1 FSGTPVSILYQDIME
16 LSCSSEPSDTYL
28 VFKFMDKY
36 DEAIDGTGAPLKFL
50 TDIVRNVTA
59 VAYIDGTILSGGR
72 AINPQYDGYAE
83 NVFNYCCRPAMKV
96 LTDETAEQRFATL
109 IFSVVNTS

>member
-1 FSGTPVSILYQDIME
+1 LAHRSGCPAANMNSFVERALNSLSFKERKKSIQYNLFSGTPVSILYQDIME

-72 AINPQYDGYAE
+72 AINPQY
-83 NVFNYCCRPAMKV
+83 
-96 LTDETAEQRFATL
+96 
-109 IFSVVNTS
+109 